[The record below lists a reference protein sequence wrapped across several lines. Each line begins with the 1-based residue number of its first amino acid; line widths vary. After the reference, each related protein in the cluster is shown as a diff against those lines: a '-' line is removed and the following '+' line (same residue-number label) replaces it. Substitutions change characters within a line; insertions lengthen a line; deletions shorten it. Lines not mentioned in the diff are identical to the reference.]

1 MSWILYAGIA
11 AAALAAA
18 DVFVKLAAGRVPNSL
33 GSLLYGAM
41 AFVVGLAWF
50 LVDRSRGSLA
60 PASTDGIGYALAV
73 GAWFSLVTVGLYGA
87 FQAGAP
93 LSVLSPVVR
102 LAGLIVASVCG
113 LLIWNE
119 PVTPRY
125 VLGLCLSAAGV
136 YFIVT
141 R

>member
-18 DVFVKLAAGRVPNSL
+18 DVFVKLAAGKVPNSL

-41 AFVVGLAWF
+41 AFVVGLSWF
-50 LVDRSRGSLA
+50 MVDRSRGGLA
-60 PASTDGIGYALAV
+60 PASTAGIGYALAV
-73 GAWFSLVTVGLYGA
+73 GVWFSIVTVGLYGA

-119 PVTPRY
+119 PVTARY